1 MSVLSETNDS
11 HPRVCIAIMKWRLP
25 SSSEVWSPL
34 SNDLDAMIFLE
45 FQGKGLGSTD
55 GNLSLL
61 QIGLT
66 SKTFIVD
73 AIALD
78 DNIPR
83 LASFLQN
90 RNIRKIVW
98 DGRLGYSELWH
109 RYAIR
114 LENVLDLQLVYL
126 HERYDVTQRKS
137 IPLSGKLTAI
147 KEKKLL
153 SPAAIEIELDS
164 TVIRF
169 QTNVRTS
176 TFEFR

>member
-1 MSVLSETNDS
+1 LE
-11 HPRVCIAIMKWRLP
+11 
-25 SSSEVWSPL
+25 PL
-34 SNDLDAMIFLE
+34 SKDPDAIIFLE
-45 FQGKGLGSTD
+45 FQGKGLGSKD

-73 AIALD
+73 TIILD
-78 DNIPR
+78 DDIPR
-83 LASFLQN
+83 LAPFLQN

-126 HERYDVTQRKS
+126 HERYDIIQRKS

-153 SPAAIEIELDS
+153 SPVAIEMELDS
-164 TVIRF
+164 IITCF

-176 TFEFR
+176 TFEFRQMGRKTPSLLPS

>member
-1 MSVLSETNDS
+1 MML
-11 HPRVCIAIMKWRLP
+11 
-25 SSSEVWSPL
+25 
-34 SNDLDAMIFLE
+34 LD
-45 FQGKGLGSTD
+45 FQGKGIGSTS

-73 AIALD
+73 AIALHD
-78 DNIPR
+78 DIPQ
-83 LASFLQN
+83 LAPFLQN

-137 IPLSGKLTAI
+137 IPLSGIMTAM

-153 SPAAIEIELDS
+153 PPTAVENELDS
-164 TVIRF
+164 TC
-169 QTNVRTS
+169 
-176 TFEFR
+176 

>member
-1 MSVLSETNDS
+1 
-11 HPRVCIAIMKWRLP
+11 
-25 SSSEVWSPL
+25 
-34 SNDLDAMIFLE
+34 MIFLE
-45 FQGKGLGSTD
+45 FHGKGLGSTD

-73 AIALD
+73 AITLD
-78 DNIPR
+78 HDIRR
-83 LASFLQN
+83 LAPFLQN

-109 RYAIR
+109 QYAIR

-137 IPLSGKLTAI
+137 IPLSGIMTAV

-153 SPAAIEIELDS
+153 S
-164 TVIRF
+164 
-169 QTNVRTS
+169 
-176 TFEFR
+176 